1 MTDQIFVG
9 VDVAKDWLDIHH
21 ASHGAIRINNSHAAV
36 RSFAA
41 RCAKEGAWVMF
52 EASGGYDHQLRDALE
67 SAQVRFSR
75 INPRQARDFARA
87 MGVIGKTDRVDAR
100 MLAELGARLTPA
112 PTQPLPPE
120 RRALQAQATRRRQ
133 LVEMRKQ
140 EATRLQQTAD
150 PVARADIRGVIAM
163 FDRRIAKIEARMTDL
178 VTADPELAAIER
190 QLRTAPGVGPI
201 VAATLIAEL
210 PELGQIDR
218 RSIAALAGLAPIARD
233 SGRRSGPRSI
243 GGGRPIVRTILYLA
257 ALQASR
263 CLQAAGKSVKTAT
276 IATARKLVVVLN
288 AMPDSG
294 TDYRPTT
301 VVIVADKPG
310 AVQSAHAPLHRP
322 ACLGVTP

>member
-1 MTDQIFVG
+1 MTDQTFVG

-21 ASHGAIRINNSHAAV
+21 ASHGATRINNSHAAV

-41 RCAKEGAWVMF
+41 RCAKEGAWVVF

-150 PVARADIRGVIAM
+150 PAARADIRGVIAM
-163 FDRRIAKIEARMTDL
+163 LDRRIAKIEARMTDL

-190 QLRTAPGVGPI
+190 RLRTAPGVGPV
-201 VAATLIAEL
+201 VAATSL
-210 PELGQIDR
+210 PSCPSLARSTGAASPHLPASLRSRATADAAQVLDPSAAAARSSGPSSISQPSR
-218 RSIAALAGLAPIARD
+218 RRAGL
-233 SGRRSGPRSI
+233 RSSSTSASASRQQGNPS
-243 GGGRPIVRTILYLA
+243 RPPSSPPPGSSSSPSMPCS
-257 ALQASR
+257 LQA
-263 CLQAAGKSVKTAT
+263 
-276 IATARKLVVVLN
+276 
-288 AMPDSG
+288 
-294 TDYRPTT
+294 PTT
-301 VVIVADKPG
+301 
-310 AVQSAHAPLHRP
+310 AP
-322 ACLGVTP
+322 

>member
-150 PVARADIRGVIAM
+150 PVARGVIAM

-190 QLRTAPGVGPI
+190 RLRTAPGVGPI

-263 CLQAAGKSVKTAT
+263 RSPQFIHFRERLQAAGKSVKTAI

-288 AMPDSG
+288 AMLASG
-294 TDYRPTT
+294 TDYRP
-301 VVIVADKPG
+301 
-310 AVQSAHAPLHRP
+310 
-322 ACLGVTP
+322 